1 MFIINELLTSV
12 TYTGN
17 GTQTN
22 FDIPFDYLRKS
33 FVFASINNE
42 ATSDFTI
49 DGRTLIFNEAP
60 AEEAIIVIY
69 RKTDTK
75 PLVSWADASVFR
87 SGDMTISQ
95 VQQLHIIE
103 EGQDWSRTNSVVLE
117 DDVYNMRFHRVTNVA
132 DPVEENDV
140 VTKGY
145 MESVQGGFVQQ
156 NTALK
161 DEATKQAGIATTKA
175 GEASASASAA
185 KTSET
190 NAQKWAESPESP
202 DGQEDS
208 ESPTGETMSAKE
220 WTKYA
225 KQLILQINPDKIVTG
240 VKEENGSVNVEK
252 GDGTSDSFDV
262 VTSVNGIKPKNGNV
276 DVAGIPVGFEFFT
289 LNPEAET
296 GVLQYLGGEYSRE
309 TYKDLW
315 EVIEKQP
322 KRIISESEWQEK
334 AAANNGN
341 VPFYSTGDGS
351 TTFRVPSVKCWVK
364 GANETGE
371 IGKYL
376 LAGMPNITG
385 QIPAGTYHQS
395 SANRS
400 WEYGAFRG
408 VNDNSY
414 NSGDVSGSG
423 YKYRVAMDASRS
435 NAIFGNADTVQPE
448 SIVGVWCVKAFG
460 TVSNVGNQDVTE
472 LSAEVT
478 RVGTQVNEVADSVK
492 GMIDYVIESS
502 YTENGWYRKYKS
514 GRLVQGGKAVAPGDS
529 GAIGTVT
536 LFIPFIDNK
545 YDVIPG
551 TYTDGENGSIGD
563 QPAVY
568 NKTTTNFKTRT
579 GVSGTYYTPYYV
591 VWVAEG
597 RYK

>member
-1 MFIINELLTSV
+1 MFIINELLTTV

-33 FVFASINNE
+33 FVFASINDK

-161 DEATKQAGIATTKA
+161 DEATKQSGIATTKA
-175 GEASASASAA
+175 GEASTSASAA

-202 DGQEDS
+202 DGQDDS

-220 WTKYA
+220 WALYA
-225 KQLILQINPDKIVTG
+225 KQLAIAIGNPVVSVEEKEGNIEVTKSNGDKNTIDIA
-240 VKEENGSVNVEK
+240 KL
-252 GDGTSDSFDV
+252 
-262 VTSVNGIKPKNGNV
+262 
-276 DVAGIPVGFEFFT
+276 PVGYEFFT
-289 LNPEAET
+289 FKPAVQT

-315 EVIEKQP
+315 KWVQTQP
-322 KRIISESEWQEK
+322 DYLISESEWQEK

-351 TTFRVPSVKCWVK
+351 TTFRVPSIKCWVK
-364 GANETGE
+364 GAAETGE

-376 LAGMPNITG
+376 
-385 QIPAGTYHQS
+385 PAGIPNVKGGAGVS
-395 SANRS
+395 SASYSNTH
-400 WEYGAFRG
+400 YGTLDNAFALG
-408 VNDNSY
+408 ETTTLGLNAGSVIALY
-414 NSGDVSGSG
+414 NGTF
-423 YKYRVAMDASRS
+423 DASRCS
-435 NAIFGNADTVQPE
+435 SVYGNADTVQPE

-460 TVSNVGNQDVTE
+460 TVSNIGNQDVAE

-478 RVGTQVNEVADSVK
+478 RVGTKVNEVESKVNELKTEIENNTVVLYINGGTAEQPAA
-492 GMIDYVIESS
+492 ITTNNRYVE
-502 YTENGWYRKYKS
+502 ENPFHGHYVS
-514 GRLVQGGKAVAPGDS
+514 CEVQILV
-529 GAIGTVT
+529 
-536 LFIPFIDNK
+536 DNK
-545 YDVIPG
+545 WGNPCYGQNDTDRWGVRASQLLPDDTIIIQTAKTQIRTWADTTGDPFGTQKNIASAPCRVIVHKMG
-551 TYTDGENGSIGD
+551 RIGE
-563 QPAVY
+563 A
-568 NKTTTNFKTRT
+568 
-579 GVSGTYYTPYYV
+579 
-591 VWVAEG
+591 
-597 RYK
+597 

>member
-1 MFIINELLTSV
+1 MFIINELLTTV

-95 VQQLHIIE
+95 IQQLHIIE

-140 VTKGY
+140 VTKVY

-161 DEATKQAGIATTKA
+161 NEATKQAGIATTKA

-190 NAQKWAESPESP
+190 NAQKWAESSDSP
-202 DGQEDS
+202 DGQEDY
-208 ESPTGETMSAKE
+208 ESPTGENMSAKE
-220 WTKYA
+220 WALYA
-225 KQLILQINPDKIVTG
+225 KQLAIAIGNPV
-240 VKEENGSVNVEK
+240 VSVEE
-252 GDGTSDSFDV
+252 
-262 VTSVNGIKPKNGNV
+262 KNGNLEV
-276 DVAGIPVGFEFFT
+276 TKSNGDKNTIDIAKLPVGYEFFT
-289 LNPEAET
+289 FNPTVQT

-315 EVIEKQP
+315 KWVQTQP
-322 KRIISESEWQEK
+322 DYLISESEWQEK

-376 LAGMPNITG
+376 PAGMPNIKG
-385 QIPAGTYHQS
+385 SFDIERMQLSRADDAFSYVERNAS
-395 SANRS
+395 N
-400 WEYGAFRG
+400 YGLTNPSNA
-408 VNDNSY
+408 VT
-414 NSGDVSGSG
+414 VS
-423 YKYRVAMDASRS
+423 MDASKS
-435 NAIFGNADTVQPE
+435 SSVYGNADTVQPE

-460 TVSNVGNQDVTE
+460 TVSNLGNQDVAE

-478 RVGTQVNEVADSVK
+478 RVGTKVNEVESKVNEKVNELENNTAVLYINGGTAEEPANVSINNRYIENNPFAGYYIQCDVQLLVEGKWGSVGNYFFANGGNGVLVSQLLPDDTIIIQTATK
-492 GMIDYVIESS
+492 NLFGNGVDGANIFNVAAITSAPCRVIVH
-502 YTENGWYRKYKS
+502 KM
-514 GRLVQGGKAVAPGDS
+514 GK
-529 GAIGTVT
+529 IG
-536 LFIPFIDNK
+536 
-545 YDVIPG
+545 
-551 TYTDGENGSIGD
+551 E
-563 QPAVY
+563 A
-568 NKTTTNFKTRT
+568 
-579 GVSGTYYTPYYV
+579 
-591 VWVAEG
+591 
-597 RYK
+597 